1 MDPHS
6 IQSVEAIETLLNQI
20 ENQLLPEADGQFTNS
35 QSYLAFRAYF
45 KARVLR
51 LRHQLDVS
59 HIHQQE
65 QVTESNRPKEN
76 TTQYD
81 AIMRSNK

>member
-1 MDPHS
+1 MDSHS
-6 IQSVEAIETLLNQI
+6 IQSVKAIEALLNQI
-20 ENQLLPEADGQFTNS
+20 ENHLLPEADAQFTNC

-51 LRHQLDVS
+51 LRHQLAAS

-81 AIMRSNK
+81 AIMRSSK